1 VKSNSLAFLGA
12 SGFKKRWDF
21 MNLKVWGMLWN
32 YLGKVNSLITQNKN
46 AIMLKIIPLHDIL
59 EIEELES
66 RLILKYDPEWN
77 IKR

>member
-1 VKSNSLAFLGA
+1 
-12 SGFKKRWDF
+12 
-21 MNLKVWGMLWN
+21 MLWN
-32 YLGKVNSLITQNKN
+32 YLGKVNSLTTQNKN